1 MSRRV
6 YFGMLAALCGAIL
19 ALDASTFRPAE
30 YPLMKKLFD
39 GDWIVVRNAVIGVAS
54 TGAAVF
60 GYLVSQTGDKPN
72 A

>member
-6 YFGMLAALCGAIL
+6 YFGVLTAFFGAIL

-39 GDWIVVRNAVIGVAS
+39 GDWIIARNALLSFAS
-54 TGAAVF
+54 AGTAVC
-60 GYLVSQTGDKPN
+60 GYLVSHTGDKPN
-72 A
+72 D